1 MGTVLGGD
9 ARPFSAVEWMI
20 SLRYL
25 RARRK
30 EGFISV
36 IAGFSFLG
44 ILLGVATLI
53 IVMSV
58 LNGFRKELFDKIL
71 GLNGHVIV
79 RPLGRNFNDY
89 DDVAARL
96 RQVEG
101 VRLALSVVEAQALLT
116 TPVRSSGALVRG
128 LTEADLRSLEAIS
141 GRITSGTLNDFE
153 SSGGV
158 AIGARLA
165 NALGLHVNDEVS
177 ILSPRGTGT
186 PFGVSPRVKRYPV
199 RAIFEIG
206 MSEYDASFVFMPL
219 EEAQTF
225 FNSNGAVDVLE
236 VMVDDPDRVEEMR
249 IPLGEAAG
257 ADMLLSDWRERNET
271 FYNTLNIQRNMMF
284 IILTL
289 IVLVAAL
296 NIISGLIMLVKDK
309 GRDVAILRTM
319 GATQGAVMRIFFI
332 TGVSIGVTGTL
343 CGLLL
348 GVLFCNYIDQIRQAA
363 SWLTGAELFPPEVYF
378 LKQMPASIN
387 LMEVGAVVLM
397 ALSLSVLAT
406 LYPSWRAARLDPVE
420 ALRYA

>member
-1 MGTVLGGD
+1 
-9 ARPFSAVEWMI
+9 MI

-101 VRLALSVVEAQALLT
+101 VRLTLSVVEAQALLT
-116 TPVRSSGALVRG
+116 TPKRSSGALVRG
-128 LTEADLRSLEAIS
+128 LTEADLMSLHAIS
-141 GRITSGTLNDFE
+141 NRITSGSLNGFDT
-153 SSGGV
+153 SGGV

-165 NALGLHVNDEVS
+165 NSLSLHVNDEVS

-206 MSEYDASFVFMPL
+206 MSEYDSSFVFMPL

-225 FNSNGAVDVLE
+225 FNSNGVVDVLE
-236 VMVDDPDRVEEMR
+236 VMVDDPDKVGEMR
-249 IPLGEAAG
+249 LSLGEAAG
-257 ADMLLSDWRERNET
+257 GDMLLSDWRERNET

-332 TGVSIGVTGTL
+332 TGVSIGVAGTL

-348 GVLFCNYIDQIRQAA
+348 GVLVCNYIEQIRQAI
-363 SWLTGAELFPPEVYF
+363 SWLTNTELFSPEVYF
-378 LKQMPASIN
+378 LKQMPASIDP
-387 LMEVGAVVLM
+387 LEVGAVVLM
-397 ALSLSVLAT
+397 ALSLSVFAS

-420 ALRYA
+420 ALRYT